1 MPDKNGTDITVILCV
16 YESYADEAWGSFSWL
31 LAGIR
36 SGSRYNAI
44 GDLSLNPSSKLLFD
58 ITSILARGWFTFW
71 ACTYCVRVLVGGL
84 QTKSQ
89 EAQGALLKGRGAG
102 HLFKGSCAWQSRL
115 DTVFCDRRQV
125 GEQCLEAV
133 DPMTGAGAFACR
145 FG

>member
-1 MPDKNGTDITVILCV
+1 MLRAMPDAQ
-16 YESYADEAWGSFSWL
+16 ESQTWCGRYQRQG
-31 LAGIR
+31 AGVRRIR
-36 SGSRYNAI
+36 IS
-44 GDLSLNPSSKLLFD
+44 LSPSSKLLFD